1 MLRFIQSRKK
11 LSLWIFSALNF
22 IFSCSV
28 CLISFYRSGYVL
40 TEAADSRLT
49 VAANAV
55 DFILTLEYHEKE
67 SIDSDEYS
75 SLNQKLNR
83 YANEADVSYLYSF
96 SEKEGRFYN
105 TSSSV
110 LFQDEIDRFKSSL
123 MLEIKESEQTA
134 AFARALQS
142 GKTVFADFSGK
153 WGNFRSVIV
162 PHISKNGRKYI
173 TGAEIKTDV
182 ISEQKTETLY
192 DSVFYGFCLFILL
205 LIIYYDIVYLEKF
218 HKIRNLLNS
227 RKMPGAVSAAAAALS
242 VLWGISFFKDEKL
255 NIYKSAD
262 SRLYV
267 SALSLKYIL
276 PDDYHEKAD
285 SGDREMPTEYVRQSK
300 VLKLYSERIHTEY
313 LYTYMEKNGNY
324 YYTSCS
330 FTEADIKNGTVPK
343 YLEEVDKGS
352 RLINASSEN
361 SASFFDGKMLK
372 WGNSRTAA
380 VPVRNLNRK
389 PFLAASDIK
398 SLELDRAAFRSF
410 FTAALFGISAFFFTV
425 LILSY
430 AAANFDSIKYFINI
444 KYNRFISIKFKLIFM
459 IGSIFSMTITVLS
472 LLFLYNSKTILKN
485 KTLDV
490 CENFAVNISN
500 IAREDLVLDTA
511 YEAANTVVGDL
522 VRTKVEGLLET
533 YILNVYGKYVVDYSG
548 ARLGEFTTE
557 KEIKYL
563 QEITLIDLQETVS
576 PKNGR
581 YILRITYPIYINY
594 NNQSLKI
601 GAAVFEFDRDAVY
614 APIYKMQK
622 IVFFFGILFLT
633 VILALTYFLSGYI
646 TDPILSLSKAVQTV
660 SDGNLDYKI
669 EVQTNDEVGILSEKF
684 NVMSANLKISYSHLE
699 EKVQERTA
707 ELNATLKLIQRD
719 LALAEKIQ
727 STALH
732 SDLSLFKNLEIA
744 VRYIPMTEVGGDFY
758 SISPLEKKVRVF
770 LADATGHGVQAAL
783 IVMAIQG
790 IYEGIK
796 NFALPVNEVL
806 DIFNREFVRRYGT
819 INSYLSCVLMDIDTE
834 NERLMFA
841 SAGHPPGLLV
851 RSDRQ
856 IQLLE
861 RTGSLIGVRSNSIY
875 TMDEFVFQKN
885 EKIYVFTDGIFE
897 EFMAEEEFG
906 EDRLHLILKEDQS
919 PDMDTA
925 LDAVLNKLNDFLENT
940 GPQDDIT
947 FIGIKF
953 PEG

>member
-1 MLRFIQSRKK
+1 
-11 LSLWIFSALNF
+11 
-22 IFSCSV
+22 
-28 CLISFYRSGYVL
+28 
-40 TEAADSRLT
+40 
-49 VAANAV
+49 
-55 DFILTLEYHEKE
+55 
-67 SIDSDEYS
+67 
-75 SLNQKLNR
+75 
-83 YANEADVSYLYSF
+83 
-96 SEKEGRFYN
+96 
-105 TSSSV
+105 
-110 LFQDEIDRFKSSL
+110 
-123 MLEIKESEQTA
+123 
-134 AFARALQS
+134 
-142 GKTVFADFSGK
+142 
-153 WGNFRSVIV
+153 
-162 PHISKNGRKYI
+162 
-173 TGAEIKTDV
+173 
-182 ISEQKTETLY
+182 
-192 DSVFYGFCLFILL
+192 
-205 LIIYYDIVYLEKF
+205 
-218 HKIRNLLNS
+218 
-227 RKMPGAVSAAAAALS
+227 
-242 VLWGISFFKDEKL
+242 
-255 NIYKSAD
+255 
-262 SRLYV
+262 
-267 SALSLKYIL
+267 
-276 PDDYHEKAD
+276 
-285 SGDREMPTEYVRQSK
+285 
-300 VLKLYSERIHTEY
+300 
-313 LYTYMEKNGNY
+313 
-324 YYTSCS
+324 
-330 FTEADIKNGTVPK
+330 
-343 YLEEVDKGS
+343 
-352 RLINASSEN
+352 
-361 SASFFDGKMLK
+361 
-372 WGNSRTAA
+372 
-380 VPVRNLNRK
+380 
-389 PFLAASDIK
+389 
-398 SLELDRAAFRSF
+398 
-410 FTAALFGISAFFFTV
+410 
-425 LILSY
+425 
-430 AAANFDSIKYFINI
+430 
-444 KYNRFISIKFKLIFM
+444 
-459 IGSIFSMTITVLS
+459 
-472 LLFLYNSKTILKN
+472 
-485 KTLDV
+485 
-490 CENFAVNISN
+490 
-500 IAREDLVLDTA
+500 
-511 YEAANTVVGDL
+511 
-522 VRTKVEGLLET
+522 
-533 YILNVYGKYVVDYSG
+533 
-548 ARLGEFTTE
+548 
-557 KEIKYL
+557 
-563 QEITLIDLQETVS
+563 
-576 PKNGR
+576 
-581 YILRITYPIYINY
+581 
-594 NNQSLKI
+594 
-601 GAAVFEFDRDAVY
+601 RDAVY

-646 TDPILSLSKAVQTV
+646 IDPILSLSKAVQTV

-919 PDMDTA
+919 PDIDTA

-953 PEG
+953 PKG